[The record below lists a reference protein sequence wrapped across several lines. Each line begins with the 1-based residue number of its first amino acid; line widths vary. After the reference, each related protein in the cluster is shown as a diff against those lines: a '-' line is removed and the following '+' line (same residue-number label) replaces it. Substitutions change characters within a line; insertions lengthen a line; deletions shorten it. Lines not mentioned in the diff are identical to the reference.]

1 MSYEDWKDDFEVA
14 YINGVR
20 ELDTNDDGIIDK
32 TIMDVVKIKSGVT
45 TPNTPYLIKSKT
57 TGEKTISVNNATLH
71 KSEEKSEDCSTTIT
85 KYTFIGTYST
95 ISASTLIV
103 NNYYAMVDGSLVMT
117 DGKSDLL
124 PYRWYMK
131 AESRNSSYKIS
142 NSAKIITINIVGEEN
157 EDDETTGIYK
167 VEFNAEPS
175 SGIYDL
181 NGRKV
186 IEKTIKPGIY
196 IKNGKKVVVK

>member
-20 ELDTNDDGIIDK
+20 QLDTNDDGIIDK

>member
-1 MSYEDWKDDFEVA
+1 
-14 YINGVR
+14 
-20 ELDTNDDGIIDK
+20 
-32 TIMDVVKIKSGVT
+32 MDVVKIKSGVT

-95 ISASTLIV
+95 ISASTLIA

>member
-20 ELDTNDDGIIDK
+20 QLDTNDDGIIDK

-95 ISASTLIV
+95 ISASTLIA

-142 NSAKIITINIVGEEN
+142 NSAKIITINIVSEEN

>member
-20 ELDTNDDGIIDK
+20 QLDTNDDGIIDK

-95 ISASTLIV
+95 ISASTLIA